1 MKSSL
6 LFQYFNILDKK
17 ERIEFQKF
25 LFSEWIGS
33 KSEVMRLWKLLNDDQ
48 AGPSVFSSP
57 TVFLNKESVFNLIF
71 EKKKAFNDLLLRQ
84 TMSDLTQA
92 IRDFLIYKTLKNSN
106 LEHVLLA
113 KALQYK
119 NADRLLEK
127 ELTDA
132 IKANDSQI
140 LRHGEYHFNRFQLLK
155 EDSSQRNRRQRS
167 GDLRLQEVS
176 EELTHFYVVELLKQ
190 ACSMLSHQTMTKRQ
204 YDLPLLD
211 VILEKIENGT
221 LASTPSVSA
230 YFHAYKC
237 LSDNSQTIDFQQLK
251 NIIIEKWQIFPKEEL
266 RDLYLLTINFCI
278 KKLNQGEEHYNF
290 EALDIYKTGLQN
302 EALLENKQLSPFTY
316 NNILRLAIKTK
327 NWDWAA
333 FFLEE
338 YKNKLPSRERD
349 NYFKYNLALFL
360 FRQKNYEKAM
370 ILLQEVSLKE
380 VLYNLDARQMLMR
393 IYFELG
399 EWQALDS
406 LLDSFKVYL
415 HRQNDISY
423 HRESYQNLIKFT
435 QKLLK
440 TDLKNQKL
448 CEILRGQIEE
458 TKLVTEKEWLLKQL
472 DLNN

>member
-1 MKSSL
+1 VGAKT
-6 LFQYFNILDKK
+6 
-17 ERIEFQKF
+17 
-25 LFSEWIGS
+25 
-33 KSEVMRLWKLLNDDQ
+33 EVMRLWKLLNDDQ
-48 AGPSVFSSP
+48 AGPSVF
-57 TVFLNKESVFNLIF
+57 LNKESVFNLIF
-71 EKKKAFNDLLLRQ
+71 DKKKTYNDLLMRQ
-84 TMSDLTQA
+84 AMSDLTQY
-92 IRDFLIYKTLKNSN
+92 IRDFLIYKALKNSS
-106 LEHVLLA
+106 LENILLA
-113 KALQYK
+113 KALQNK

-132 IKANDSQI
+132 IKANDLQV

-176 EELTHFYVVELLKQ
+176 EELTHFYIVELLKQ

-211 VILEKIENGT
+211 VILEKIEQGH
-221 LASTPSVSA
+221 LVSTPSVSA

-251 NIIIEKWQIFPKEEL
+251 NIIVEKWSIFPKDEL

-278 KKLNQGEEHYNF
+278 KKLNQGEEQYNV
-290 EALDIYKTGLQN
+290 EALDIYKIGLEN
-302 EALLENKQLSPFTY
+302 EALFENNQLSPFTY

-327 NWDWAA
+327 NLNWAS

-370 ILLQEVSLKE
+370 VLLQEVSLKE

-406 LLDSFKVYL
+406 LLDSFKIYL

-435 QKLLK
+435 QKILK
-440 TDLKNQKL
+440 SDLKNSKSR
-448 CEILRGQIEE
+448 EILRGQIEA
-458 TKLVTEKEWLLKQL
+458 TKLVTEKEWLLEQL
-472 DLNN
+472 ELIN